1 MYMAPVATLP
11 RMGLGTAAS
20 SAASCDKLAV
30 AVETYVRRG
39 GSAIDTAFTYCGFGG
54 RKHFALDQIA
64 KGLTAAGAARQQIWL
79 TSKVPVGMMGFAGT
93 MGVTN
98 ATLQALRTAVRPRRA
113 ALRPAWMDLPPCN
126 YSQAARCYPLPR
138 ALR

>member
-1 MYMAPVATLP
+1 MAPVATLP

-79 TSKVPVGMMGFAGT
+79 TSKVPVGMIGLRRHHGRHECNAASAPDRGTPTSRSFASRLDGLT
-93 MGVTN
+93 
-98 ATLQALRTAVRPRRA
+98 AL
-113 ALRPAWMDLPPCN
+113 
-126 YSQAARCYPLPR
+126 
-138 ALR
+138 